1 MLQGLLLSVE
11 KWVLRT
17 GALAVRRKGSLAV
30 AKDAAKPTKPKRK
43 FRGKSIA
50 GTAVAR
56 GCGCVL
62 PRRRKR
68 TKGSV
73 EQS

>member
-1 MLQGLLLSVE
+1 MSVP
-11 KWVLRT
+11 
-17 GALAVRRKGSLAV
+17 AN
-30 AKDAAKPTKPKRK
+30 KPKRK
-43 FRGKSIA
+43 FRGKPIK

-62 PRRRKR
+62 PRKRKR